1 MIGSNVGIVFNNKHL
16 VSQEALSTRVYDY
29 YNNKKDDRNLA
40 QATDGYVHHHFGL
53 GPTLPHENIIEE
65 IQRQE
70 NALTSHI
77 ISLLGIKQDATV
89 LDIACGRG
97 GNMFRIADEFPNS
110 TVTGINITEYQTKYC
125 NDQIA
130 LRELKSRLEVN
141 QGDFLDM
148 PYQDETFTNS
158 YCCEVTQYA
167 LDLKPLFDEVYRT
180 MKKGGKFIIATWC
193 YNADSTSDRV
203 KEIVE
208 PINDHYAST
217 MHSNKTYAA
226 KLIEAGFKIV
236 HDEDRTEDLI
246 PYWELR
252 KEWGMAS
259 GIEDEF
265 IEGHKD
271 GTLLYKFFIGTKKA

>member
-1 MIGSNVGIVFNNKHL
+1 MFNNNHL
-16 VSQEALSTRVYDY
+16 ISQDALSARVYDY

-53 GPTLPHENIIEE
+53 GPILPYDNIIEE

-77 ISLLGIKQDATV
+77 IELLDIKKDANV

-97 GNMFRIADEFPNS
+97 GNMFRIADEFPS
-110 TVTGINITEYQTKYC
+110 SKVTGINITQYQTKYC

-130 LRELKSRLEVN
+130 LRGSQDRLEVN

-148 PYQDETFTNS
+148 PYQDESFTNS

-193 YNADSTSDRV
+193 YNPDADADRV
-203 KEIVE
+203 REIVE

-217 MHSNKTYAA
+217 MHSNRDYLS
-226 KLIEAGFKIV
+226 KLSSAGFKV
-236 HDEDRTEDLI
+236 THDEDRTEDLI

-252 KEWGMAS
+252 KDWDMAS

-265 IEGHKD
+265 IDGHKD
-271 GTLLYKFFIGTKKA
+271 GTLLYKFFIAEK